1 MSTLFVEN
9 LKGPTTGDNA
19 NKVII
24 PTGQT
29 LQIDDGVAHASMPS
43 GSVIQQVSNF
53 NKTQF
58 TTSGNAYVETN
69 STVSITPK
77 FSDSQMA
84 IWICG
89 SSHYS
94 GNSSY
99 GRGQIR
105 KNGAE
110 FSNFNEDDLIAYITL
125 SNARGHPVS
134 MCYCDTNVGTT
145 SSVTYAYYV
154 RSSGG
159 GQVTYHYRNNGILV
173 QEIKA

>member
-9 LKGPTTGDNA
+9 LKGPTTGSNA

-29 LQIDDGVAHASMPS
+29 LQIDDGVDYTSMPA

-53 NKTQF
+53 NTTQF
-58 TTSGNAYVETN
+58 TTSGSTYVETN
-69 STVSITPK
+69 STVSITPR
-77 FSDSQMA
+77 FSNSQMA

-94 GNSSY
+94 GNSNH

-105 KNGAE
+105 KNGAA
-110 FSNFNEDDLIAYITL
+110 FSDFNGDDLISYITL
-125 SNARGHPVS
+125 TNARGHPTA

-159 GQVTYHYRNNGILV
+159 GQTTYHYRNNGILV
-173 QEIKA
+173 QEIKV

>member
-9 LKGPTTGDNA
+9 LKGPTTGSNA

-29 LQIDDGVAHASMPS
+29 LQIDDGVDYSSMPA
-43 GSVIQQVSNF
+43 GTVIQQVSNF
-53 NKTQF
+53 AVSTF
-58 TTSGNAYVETN
+58 STN
-69 STVSITPK
+69 SGTYVTTDSSVSITPR
-77 FSDSQMA
+77 FSNSQMA

-89 SSHYS
+89 STHYAAS
-94 GNSSY
+94 NH

-105 KNGAE
+105 KNGAA
-110 FSNFNEDDLIAYITL
+110 FSNFNHDDLLSYITL

-145 SSVTYAYYV
+145 SAVTYAYYV
-154 RSSGG
+154 YSPGG
-159 GQVTYHYRNNGILV
+159 LVYHYRNQGILV